1 MLAGGRIYSG
11 MAKPKLVNIGQD
23 PELPTIR
30 EFFTE
35 MSERQGEEI
44 RRLKEEIGVAGPSNS
59 KPRTRAKVSRKRPV
73 PDPWQLHPVRRT
85 KIASKK
91 SAKKAAAKTSA
102 RKSPAKKKKAAK
114 STKRRG

>member
-1 MLAGGRIYSG
+1 

-44 RRLKEEIGVAGPSNS
+44 RRLKEEVGVAGPSNS
-59 KPRTRAKVSRKRPV
+59 KPRTRAKVPRKRPV

-85 KIASKK
+85 KVSAKK
-91 SAKKAAAKTSA
+91 SAKKAVVKKSA
-102 RKSPAKKKKAAK
+102 GKAPARKKAAK